1 MTRSL
6 LRPVFTAGLM
16 LVAIGGAG
24 AEDNA
29 VELVN
34 EHGGA
39 LTDEQREIVEEALS
53 TDVLQPGEYRIDVD
67 VEGRSARIIEV
78 EPALEPGESGH

>member
-1 MTRSL
+1 MTRFL
-6 LRPVFTAGLM
+6 LRAVFTAGLM
-16 LVAIGGAG
+16 LVAIGAAG

-34 EHGGA
+34 EHGGG
-39 LTDEQREIVEEALS
+39 LTDEEREVVEEALS
-53 TDVLQPGEYRIDVD
+53 IDVLQPGEYRINVD

>member
-1 MTRSL
+1 MTRFL
-6 LRPVFTAGLM
+6 LRAVFTAGFTL
-16 LVAIGGAG
+16 LTFAVAG

-39 LTDEQREIVEEALS
+39 LTDEEREVVEEALS

-67 VEGRSARIIEV
+67 VESRSARIIEV
-78 EPALEPGESGH
+78 EPALEPGESAH